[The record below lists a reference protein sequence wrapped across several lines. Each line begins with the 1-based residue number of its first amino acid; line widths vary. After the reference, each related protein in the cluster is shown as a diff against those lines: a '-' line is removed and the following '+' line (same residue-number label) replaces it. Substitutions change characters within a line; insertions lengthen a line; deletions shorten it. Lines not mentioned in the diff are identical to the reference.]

1 LISADKKH
9 QKDSKKKVVI
19 AIGGNAILQKNQI
32 GTFEE
37 QQENTQKTAKGIASI
52 VLGKHLYKISAI
64 THGNGPQVGN
74 LLLQQES
81 TKNVPRLPMHTAVAM
96 TQGQIGYMLQQAL
109 QNEFKKLKKDKKIVS
124 LITQTVV
131 AKNDPKLV
139 QPFPSKP
146 IGPYFTELE
155 AKKLG
160 SNTNQIFKKV
170 KPNGVKTW
178 RRVVPS
184 PKPLEIVELD
194 ILKELA
200 EDSCLL
206 IAAGGGGIPVIKNGS
221 GFEGVNCVI
230 DKDRSASLLAKSIK
244 ASVLL
249 LLTDIDKVKLNYGK
263 SDESD
268 LDIIT
273 VKDAKKFLKEE
284 QFLEGSMEPKI
295 QASIDFLESGGD
307 VVIITSFDH
316 ALAALNGKA
325 GTRIISKN

>member
-81 TKNVPRLPMHTAVAM
+81 AKNVPRLPMHTAVAM

-109 QNEFKKLKKDKKIVS
+109 QNEFKKLKKDKKI
-124 LITQTVV
+124 
-131 AKNDPKLV
+131 DPKLV

>member
-1 LISADKKH
+1 M
-9 QKDSKKKVVI
+9 I

-37 QQENTQKTAKGIASI
+37 QQENTQKTAKDIASI
-52 VLGKHLYKISAI
+52 ILGKHLYKISAI

-74 LLLQQES
+74 LLLQQEF
-81 TKNVPRLPMHTAVAM
+81 TKNVPKLPMHTAVAM

-109 QNEFKKLKKDKKIVS
+109 QNEFKKLKKNRKIVS
-124 LITQTVV
+124 LITQTLV
-131 AKNDPKLV
+131 AKNDSKLV
-139 QPFPSKP
+139 QSSPSKP
-146 IGPYFTELE
+146 IGPYFTEIE
-155 AKKLG
+155 VKKLR

-178 RRVVPS
+178 RRVVRS

-194 ILKELA
+194 IVKELV

-206 IAAGGGGIPVIKNGS
+206 IAAGGGGIPVIGNSS
-221 GFEGVNCVI
+221 GYEGVDCVI
-230 DKDRSASLLAKSIK
+230 DKDLSASLLAKSIK

-249 LLTDIDKVKLNYGK
+249 LLTDINKVKLNYSK
-263 SDESD
+263 VDESD

-284 QFLEGSMEPKI
+284 QFLEGSMKPKI
-295 QASIDFLESGGD
+295 QASIDFLESGGE
-307 VVIITSFDH
+307 VAIITTFDH

>member
-1 LISADKKH
+1 MISADKKY
-9 QKDSKKKVVI
+9 QKSSKKKVVI

-74 LLLQQES
+74 LLLQQEF
-81 TKNVPRLPMHTAVAM
+81 TKNVPGLPMHTAVAM

-139 QPFPSKP
+139 QTFPSKP

-155 AKKLG
+155 AKKL
-160 SNTNQIFKKV
+160 SSTNQIFKKV
-170 KPNGVKTW
+170 KSNGVKTW

-221 GFEGVNCVI
+221 GFEGVDCVI

-249 LLTDIDKVKLNYGK
+249 LLTDINKVKLNYSK
-263 SDESD
+263 VDESD

-273 VKDAKKFLKEE
+273 VKDAKKFLKEG

-307 VVIITSFDH
+307 IVIITSFDH
-316 ALAALNGKA
+316 ALAALNNKA

>member
-1 LISADKKH
+1 
-9 QKDSKKKVVI
+9 
-19 AIGGNAILQKNQI
+19 
-32 GTFEE
+32 
-37 QQENTQKTAKGIASI
+37 
-52 VLGKHLYKISAI
+52 
-64 THGNGPQVGN
+64 
-74 LLLQQES
+74 
-81 TKNVPRLPMHTAVAM
+81 
-96 TQGQIGYMLQQAL
+96 LQQAL

>member
-1 LISADKKH
+1 MIDAGKKN

-37 QQENTQKTAKGIASI
+37 QQENTQKTAKDIASI
-52 VLGKHLYKISAI
+52 ILGKHLYKISAI

-74 LLLQQES
+74 LLLQQEFS
-81 TKNVPRLPMHTAVAM
+81 KNVPKLPMHTAVAM

-139 QPFPSKP
+139 QTFPSKP

-155 AKKLG
+155 AKKL
-160 SNTNQIFKKV
+160 SSTNQIFKKV
-170 KPNGVKTW
+170 KSNGVKTW

-221 GFEGVNCVI
+221 GFKGVDCVI

-268 LDIIT
+268 LDVIT
-273 VKDAKKFLKEE
+273 VKNAKKFLKEK

>member
-1 LISADKKH
+1 MISADKKY
-9 QKDSKKKVVI
+9 QKSSKKKVVI

-74 LLLQQES
+74 LLLQQEF
-81 TKNVPRLPMHTAVAM
+81 TKNVPGLPMHTAVAM

-109 QNEFKKLKKDKKIVS
+109 QNEFKKLKKEKKIVS

-139 QPFPSKP
+139 QTFPSKP

-155 AKKLG
+155 AKKL
-160 SNTNQIFKKV
+160 SSTNQIFKKV
-170 KPNGVKTW
+170 KSNGVKTW

-194 ILKELA
+194 ILKELV

-221 GFEGVNCVI
+221 GFKGVDCVI

-268 LDIIT
+268 LDVIT
-273 VKDAKKFLKEE
+273 VKNAKKFLKEK

-295 QASIDFLESGGD
+295 QASIDFLESGGE
-307 VVIITSFDH
+307 VAIITSFDH

>member
-1 LISADKKH
+1 LISADKKY
-9 QKDSKKKVVI
+9 QKSSKKKVVI

-74 LLLQQES
+74 LLLQQEF
-81 TKNVPRLPMHTAVAM
+81 TKNVPGLPMHTAVAM

-139 QPFPSKP
+139 QTFPSKP

-155 AKKLG
+155 AKKL
-160 SNTNQIFKKV
+160 SSTNQIFKKV
-170 KPNGVKTW
+170 KSNGVKTW

-221 GFEGVNCVI
+221 GFKGVDCVI

-268 LDIIT
+268 LDVIT
-273 VKDAKKFLKEE
+273 VKNAKKFLKEK

>member
-1 LISADKKH
+1 MISAGKKH
-9 QKDSKKKVVI
+9 QKSSKKKVVI

-74 LLLQQES
+74 LLLQQEF
-81 TKNVPRLPMHTAVAM
+81 TKNVPGLPMHTAVAM

-139 QPFPSKP
+139 QTFPSKP

-155 AKKLG
+155 AKKL
-160 SNTNQIFKKV
+160 SNANQIFKKV

-194 ILKELA
+194 IVKELA

-221 GFEGVNCVI
+221 GFKGVDCVI

-268 LDIIT
+268 LDVIT
-273 VKDAKKFLKEE
+273 VKNAKKFLKEE

>member
-1 LISADKKH
+1 MISADKKY
-9 QKDSKKKVVI
+9 QKSSKKKVVI

-37 QQENTQKTAKGIASI
+37 QQENTQKTAKDIASI
-52 VLGKHLYKISAI
+52 ILGKHLYKISAI
-64 THGNGPQVGN
+64 THGNGPQV
-74 LLLQQES
+74 LQQEF
-81 TKNVPRLPMHTAVAM
+81 TKNVPGLPMHTAVAM

-139 QPFPSKP
+139 QTFPSKP

-155 AKKLG
+155 AKKL
-160 SNTNQIFKKV
+160 SSTNQIFKKV
-170 KPNGVKTW
+170 KSNGVKTW

-221 GFEGVNCVI
+221 GFKGVDCVI

-268 LDIIT
+268 LDVIT
-273 VKDAKKFLKEE
+273 VKNAKKFLKEK

>member
-1 LISADKKH
+1 M
-9 QKDSKKKVVI
+9 I

-32 GTFEE
+32 GTYKE
-37 QQENTQKTAKGIASI
+37 QQKNIQKIAKSIASI

-74 LLLQQES
+74 ILIQQEY
-81 TKNVPRLPMHTAVAM
+81 TKKVPKLPMHAAVAM

-109 QNEFKKLKKDKKIVS
+109 QNEFKKLKKDRKIVS

-131 AKNDPKLV
+131 AKKKSKLV
-139 QPFPSKP
+139 QSSPSKP

-155 AKKLG
+155 VKKLRK
-160 SNTNQIFKKV
+160 STNQIFRKV
-170 KPNGVKTW
+170 KPAGVKTW

-194 ILKELA
+194 ILKQFT

-206 IAAGGGGIPVIKNGS
+206 IAGGGGGIPVIKNGS
-221 GFEGVNCVI
+221 GFVGVNCVI
-230 DKDRSASLLAKSIK
+230 DKDHSASLLAKSIK

-268 LDIIT
+268 LDVVT
-273 VKDAKKFLKEE
+273 VKNAKKFLKEE
-284 QFLEGSMEPKI
+284 QFLEGSMKPKI
-295 QASIDFLESGGD
+295 EASINFLESGGD
-307 VVIITSFDH
+307 VAIITSFDD
-316 ALAALNGKA
+316 AVAALNGKA
-325 GTRIISKN
+325 GTRIILRN

>member
-1 LISADKKH
+1 MISADKKY
-9 QKDSKKKVVI
+9 QKSSKKKVVI

-74 LLLQQES
+74 LLLQQEF
-81 TKNVPRLPMHTAVAM
+81 TKNVPGLPMHTAVAM

-139 QPFPSKP
+139 QTFPSKP

-155 AKKLG
+155 VKKL
-160 SNTNQIFKKV
+160 SNANQIFKKV

-194 ILKELA
+194 IVKELA

-221 GFEGVNCVI
+221 GFKGVDCVI

-268 LDIIT
+268 LDVIT
-273 VKDAKKFLKEE
+273 VKDAKKFLKEG

-307 VVIITSFDH
+307 TVIITSFDH
-316 ALAALNGKA
+316 ALEALNGKA
-325 GTRIISKN
+325 GTRIISRN

>member
-1 LISADKKH
+1 MISAGKKH
-9 QKDSKKKVVI
+9 QKSSKKKVVI

-74 LLLQQES
+74 LLLQQEF
-81 TKNVPRLPMHTAVAM
+81 TKNVPGLPMHTAVAM

-139 QPFPSKP
+139 QTFPSKP

-155 AKKLG
+155 VKKL
-160 SNTNQIFKKV
+160 SNANQIFKKV

-194 ILKELA
+194 IVKELA

-221 GFEGVNCVI
+221 GFKGVDCVI

-268 LDIIT
+268 LDVIT
-273 VKDAKKFLKEE
+273 VKNAKKFLKEE

-307 VVIITSFDH
+307 VAIITSFDH

>member
-1 LISADKKH
+1 MISANKKY
-9 QKDSKKKVVI
+9 QNGSKKKVVI

-32 GTFEE
+32 GTYKE
-37 QQENTQKTAKGIASI
+37 QQKNIQKIAKSIASI

-74 LLLQQES
+74 ILIQQEY
-81 TKNVPRLPMHTAVAM
+81 TKKVPKLPMHTAVAM

-109 QNEFKKLKKDKKIVS
+109 QNEFKKLKKDRKIVS

-131 AKNDPKLV
+131 AKKKSKLV
-139 QPFPSKP
+139 QSSPSKP

-155 AKKLG
+155 VKKLRK
-160 SNTNQIFKKV
+160 NTNQIFRKV
-170 KPNGVKTW
+170 KPAGVKTW

-194 ILKELA
+194 ILKQFTK
-200 EDSCLL
+200 DSCLL
-206 IAAGGGGIPVIKNGS
+206 IAGGGGGIPVIKNGS
-221 GFEGVNCVI
+221 GFVGVNCVI
-230 DKDRSASLLAKSIK
+230 DKDHSASLLAKSIK

-268 LDIIT
+268 LDVVT
-273 VKDAKKFLKEE
+273 VKNAKKFLKEE
-284 QFLEGSMEPKI
+284 QFLEGSMKPKI
-295 QASIDFLESGGD
+295 EASINFLESGGD
-307 VVIITSFDH
+307 VAIITSFDD
-316 ALAALNGKA
+316 AVAALNGKA
-325 GTRIISKN
+325 GTRIILRN